1 MAYMM
6 EVHKDGKMVGIY
18 EYSTRE
24 EAIMERDRIRN
35 DEILGSLYM
44 AIVYPSD

>member
-1 MAYMM
+1 MAYTM

-18 EYSTRE
+18 EYPTRE
-24 EAIMERDRIRN
+24 EALRERDYIRN

-44 AIVYPSD
+44 AIVYPSY

>member
-1 MAYMM
+1 MAYTM

-18 EYSTRE
+18 EYPTRE
-24 EAIMERDRIRN
+24 EALRERDYIRN

-44 AIVYPSD
+44 AIVYSSD